1 MIFRGSW
8 IEIGLSISLRTDL
21 SQTASLVACVCPV
34 YSALQV
40 ESATVGWRLQL
51 QLIAS
56 LPTLKIKPE
65 VDRRIY

>member
-21 SQTASLVACVCPV
+21 SQTTSLVAFVC
-34 YSALQV
+34 SQV
-40 ESATVGWRLQL
+40 ESATVGWRLEL